1 MELDNIRKRKK
12 GSKTIAEDR
21 FVTIILLRHKAKVKR
36 LEIIRKKIEKDGQ
49 TQIKC
54 KHMKEKDKNN
64 MRKVTPNIIIID
76 EEKISS
82 RDPET
87 HRVLYIIIRQD
98 HIYSPHNI

>member
-1 MELDNIRKRKK
+1 
-12 GSKTIAEDR
+12 
-21 FVTIILLRHKAKVKR
+21 
-36 LEIIRKKIEKDGQ
+36 
-49 TQIKC
+49 
-54 KHMKEKDKNN
+54 
-64 MRKVTPNIIIID
+64 MRKVTPNIIITD